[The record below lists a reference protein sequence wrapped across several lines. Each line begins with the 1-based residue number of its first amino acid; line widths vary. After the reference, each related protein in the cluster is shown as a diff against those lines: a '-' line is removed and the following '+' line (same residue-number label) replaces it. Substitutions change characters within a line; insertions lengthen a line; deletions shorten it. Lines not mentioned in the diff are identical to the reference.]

1 MAARTPD
8 LVQIGGLTEMFLIDM
23 DTLSIEQD
31 DIPDGRRSDVLERES
46 GEVELLLANAM
57 YQLDA

>member
-1 MAARTPD
+1 
-8 LVQIGGLTEMFLIDM
+8 MFLIDM